1 MRLGLRR
8 FKANPGLCEG
18 GLSTTCLLQHCTG
31 SGNEIAALVERKK
44 TEDTVYRDYFISL
57 SGLENLNVFH
67 LHVQHPFLL
76 LVCFALTAM
85 AVAVLGPKRLR
96 IEIIPNCTTGTNYR

>member
-1 MRLGLRR
+1 MLTTALHRLW
-8 FKANPGLCEG
+8 
-18 GLSTTCLLQHCTG
+18 
-31 SGNEIAALVERKK
+31 ERDCCIGRKKK

-85 AVAVLGPKRLR
+85 AAAVLGPKRLR